1 MLPVALY
8 VCPQTVLS
16 SLGLAL
22 DSLQLANRLAGRE
35 LFRVR
40 QVSADGAAVPLAHA
54 RIEAQAA
61 LAAVASDE
69 LLLIPATGSDI
80 PAMLAGNPALLA
92 WLRQQPRQRAL
103 GSLCS
108 SAFLLAEAGQLDGH
122 RATTHWALAAE
133 FRRRYPRVKLEADAL
148 CTEDGARLCSGG
160 AQAGLDLCLQLIA
173 RHGGRALARQVAAVL
188 VFDDARGSQARYAPL
203 LPQPPRSTL
212 APLLDWLRQH
222 HAEPIDLPA
231 MAHRAHC
238 SSRTLLR
245 RFHAE
250 LGMTPNEYL
259 QRLRMDAAR
268 EALADPARSLER
280 IANEVGYADRASFA
294 RLFKQLCG
302 ESPGAY
308 RQRLQGRLAAPW
320 IAGGVRAY
328 DSGQA

>member
-1 MLPVALY
+1 MPAIALY

-22 DSLQLANRLAGRE
+22 DSLQLANRLAGRA

-40 QVSADGAAVPLAHA
+40 RVSADGGPVQVSCASIAVDG
-54 RIEAQAA
+54 A
-61 LAAVASDE
+61 LESVDADE

-80 PAMLAGNPALLA
+80 EAMLQGNRALLA
-92 WLRQQPRQRAL
+92 WLRRQPPAQAL

-108 SAFLLAEAGQLDGH
+108 SAFLLAEAGQLDGR

-133 FRRRYPRVKLEADAL
+133 FRRRYPRVRLDSEAL
-148 CTEDGARLCSGG
+148 CSEDGARWCSGG

-173 RHGGRALARQVAAVL
+173 RHGGARLAQQVAGAL
-188 VFDDARGSQARYAPL
+188 VFDEARGKQSRFVPL
-203 LPQPPRSTL
+203 LPESPRGAL
-212 APLLDWLRQH
+212 APLLQWLEAH
-222 HAEPIDLPA
+222 HAEPVDLDS
-231 MAHRAHC
+231 MARRAHC

-245 RFHAE
+245 RFRAE
-250 LGMTPNEYL
+250 LGMTPNDYL

-268 EALADPARSLER
+268 EALADPRRSLER
-280 IANEVGYADRASFA
+280 IANDVGYADRASFA

-308 RQRLQGRLAAPW
+308 RQRRLGR
-320 IAGGVRAY
+320 AGV
-328 DSGQA
+328 D